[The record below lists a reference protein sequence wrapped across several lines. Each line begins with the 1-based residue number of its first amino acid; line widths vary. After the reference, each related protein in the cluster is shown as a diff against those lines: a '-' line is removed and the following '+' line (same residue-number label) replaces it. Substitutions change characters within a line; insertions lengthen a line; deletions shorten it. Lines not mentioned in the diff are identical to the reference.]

1 MKRSSCRTLGGVL
14 WVEGGWRLRRTQAC
28 VRRVE
33 WAFAQGRGQY
43 RKLSCTKRVA
53 SWLIHPSSCK

>member
-1 MKRSSCRTLGGVL
+1 MMKRSSCRTLGGVL

-53 SWLIHPSSCK
+53 S